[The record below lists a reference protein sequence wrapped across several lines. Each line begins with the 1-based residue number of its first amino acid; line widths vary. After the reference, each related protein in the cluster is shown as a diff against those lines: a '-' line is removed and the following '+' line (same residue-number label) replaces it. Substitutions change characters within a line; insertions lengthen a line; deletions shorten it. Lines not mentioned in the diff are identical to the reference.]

1 VTTES
6 PSGKKKKLFLPIS
19 FKLITMIS
27 FIVISALLAV
37 TVMATY
43 FFMSDNKV
51 RAMEDTLNYSTLISK
66 KVYTDL
72 TSIVEKG
79 KVAAINLHGAGSGN
93 QASAQAFMET
103 LISRDPDMIF
113 VGLMD
118 RDKIDS
124 IKYLQNNEFFQR
136 KGITL
141 DIKTII
147 KSEYETISRS
157 FSKEEVVFNP
167 SFYFHEAVIG
177 ISLPYDPAVSSTI
190 IIIFYSMDKLLESIS
205 TGSIISSFIV
215 SGTGDLIAHRDRDIV
230 KSKTSY
236 AAMPVVN
243 MMMKN
248 PNPNA
253 QTAYRDENGTKSL
266 GAFSRIGY
274 SDSAVVSYVNEDVAF
289 GMVYKIQKIIIWL
302 TGVVLAASFLITLF
316 FSRSLSRPIKKLTDA
331 SRKIQDGDYDINIQ
345 SVSRDEIGELTESFR
360 DMAQGLVERERIK
373 SAFGKFV
380 NKELAELVMNNE
392 VKIGGERKDVAVF
405 FSDIRSFTK
414 ISEALEPEE
423 VVEFLNQYIKRMV
436 GCVNRTKGSV
446 DKFIGDAIMA
456 IWGAPLSSG
465 DDPFNAVN
473 ASLMMREQ
481 LLEFNLDRGSVKKP
495 VIKIGCGIHY
505 GPVLAGQI
513 GSDEKMEYTVIGDTV
528 NLASRIE
535 SLNKA
540 FGTDILISEETAN
553 KVKDRIRLVPMQK
566 ITVKGKSEPLTV
578 YAVLGRIANP
588 ESPKTLEELRK
599 IIGTESYSEVN
610 DEKELNFDK
619 EIKYEI
625 VN

>member
-1 VTTES
+1 
-6 PSGKKKKLFLPIS
+6 
-19 FKLITMIS
+19 
-27 FIVISALLAV
+27 
-37 TVMATY
+37 
-43 FFMSDNKV
+43 
-51 RAMEDTLNYSTLISK
+51 
-66 KVYTDL
+66 
-72 TSIVEKG
+72 
-79 KVAAINLHGAGSGN
+79 
-93 QASAQAFMET
+93 
-103 LISRDPDMIF
+103 
-113 VGLMD
+113 
-118 RDKIDS
+118 
-124 IKYLQNNEFFQR
+124 
-136 KGITL
+136 
-141 DIKTII
+141 
-147 KSEYETISRS
+147 
-157 FSKEEVVFNP
+157 
-167 SFYFHEAVIG
+167 
-177 ISLPYDPAVSSTI
+177 
-190 IIIFYSMDKLLESIS
+190 
-205 TGSIISSFIV
+205 
-215 SGTGDLIAHRDRDIV
+215 
-230 KSKTSY
+230 
-236 AAMPVVN
+236 
-243 MMMKN
+243 MMKN

-253 QTAYRDENGTKSL
+253 QTAYRDENGAKSL

-331 SRKIQDGDYDINIQ
+331 SRQIQEGNYDIKIK
-345 SVSRDEIGELTESFR
+345 SVSRDEIGELTDSFR

-553 KVKDRIRLVPMQK
+553 RVKDRIRVIPMQK

-588 ESPKTLEELRK
+588 DSPKTIEELRR
-599 IIGTESYSEVN
+599 IIGTADPSPE
-610 DEKELNFDK
+610 EKDLNFDK

>member
-1 VTTES
+1 MTTES

-37 TVMATY
+37 TIMATH

-79 KVAAINLHGAGSGN
+79 KVAAINLQGAGGGN

-177 ISLPYDPAVSSTI
+177 ISLPYDPALSSTI
-190 IIIFYSMDKLLESIS
+190 IIIFYSMDKILESIS

-215 SGTGDLIAHRDRDIV
+215 SGTGDLLAHRDRDIV

-236 AAMPVVN
+236 ASMPVVN

-253 QTAYRDENGTKSL
+253 QTAYVDESGAKSL

-274 SDSAVVSYVNEDVAF
+274 SDAAVVSYVNEDVAF

-331 SRKIQDGDYDINIQ
+331 SRQIQEGNYDIKIK
-345 SVSRDEIGELTESFR
+345 SVSRDEIGELTDSFR

-414 ISEALEPEE
+414 ISESLEPEE

-553 KVKDRIRLVPMQK
+553 RVKDRIRVIPMQK

-588 ESPKTLEELRK
+588 DSPKTIEELRR
-599 IIGTESYSEVN
+599 IIGTVEPSA